1 MIFQETSS
9 KHHPTNI
16 GRLAIQPIQPIQP
29 IRPIRP
35 IRPVERCR
43 SCKTSW
49 LSLTVGHRFKDQ
61 RLGMFGPL
69 YQIMS
74 IDLYI
79 SYICWWL
86 LMCICFDIVKDRYFD
101 WFVCL
106 YYLLIYYF
114 IDFWICMCAHF
125 YVHAMCMILY
135 VYVQKDAKS
144 ISRDW
149 FYIYIISLSIRNGPP
164 RRNSSFTSNE
174 CSFTPTVVLYQCK
187 SIDYMH
193 MMSHFM
199 CRRRFHKFNWIRLE
213 GLPHWGCPPPK
224 KKNFLPQ
231 AKSQLPIICCAEDWN
246 CLNCHQWRWR

>member
-1 MIFQETSS
+1 
-9 KHHPTNI
+9 
-16 GRLAIQPIQPIQP
+16 
-29 IRPIRP
+29 
-35 IRPVERCR
+35 
-43 SCKTSW
+43 
-49 LSLTVGHRFKDQ
+49 
-61 RLGMFGPL
+61 
-69 YQIMS
+69 
-74 IDLYI
+74 
-79 SYICWWL
+79 
-86 LMCICFDIVKDRYFD
+86 MCICFDIVKDRYFD

-199 CRRRFHKFNWIRLE
+199 CRRRFHKLNWIRLE
-213 GLPHWGCPPPK
+213 GLPHWGCPPPQK
-224 KKNFLPQ
+224 KKLPATSQESTTYHLLCRRLKLPQ
-231 AKSQLPIICCAEDWN
+231 LSSVEMEIEVRHFARWAYWCVWIASTDFVHLVSGCHLKRTHKVANDTAGQRNAGCFCCLVIHSGLDWFTHCVMSN
-246 CLNCHQWRWR
+246 VLGQYLARISYV

>member
-1 MIFQETSS
+1 
-9 KHHPTNI
+9 
-16 GRLAIQPIQPIQP
+16 
-29 IRPIRP
+29 
-35 IRPVERCR
+35 
-43 SCKTSW
+43 
-49 LSLTVGHRFKDQ
+49 
-61 RLGMFGPL
+61 
-69 YQIMS
+69 
-74 IDLYI
+74 
-79 SYICWWL
+79 
-86 LMCICFDIVKDRYFD
+86 MCICFDIVKDRYFD

-199 CRRRFHKFNWIRLE
+199 CRRRFHKLNWIRLE
-213 GLPHWGCPPPK
+213 GLPHWGCPPQK
-224 KKNFLPQ
+224 KKTSCHKPRVNYLSSAVPKTEIASTVISGDGDRSQAFCPLSILMCMNCFHRLCTSGERLSSEKDAQGRKWYRRAKERRMFLLSRYP
-231 AKSQLPIICCAEDWN
+231 LWIGLVHPLCDV
-246 CLNCHQWRWR
+246 